1 MVYCARDG
9 GRGAHRSVCCCDAES
24 VGGGDMK
31 FLFLAVAGL
40 DIVNC
45 AVRLWADGKV
55 TIDSQLWLML
65 AALWFIIYKLEDRK
79 EQ

>member
-1 MVYCARDG
+1 MYRCDVA
-9 GRGAHRSVCCCDAES
+9 GA
-24 VGGGDMK
+24 GGGDMK
-31 FLFLAVAGL
+31 LLFLVVAGL

-45 AVRLWADGKV
+45 AVLLWQDSKV

-65 AALWFIIYKLEDRK
+65 AALWLIIYKLEDRK